1 MIEASNSLDTA
12 KPSVWAQIQNYIT
25 QKVKNLSA
33 IEITVFGF
41 NTLLIMII
49 FGSGI
54 KTMMTE
60 VVGNF
65 PVPKFLYI
73 PFGFALMV
81 IVVLA
86 THLVTTL
93 SAELCFNWKQYAKPY
108 KIMLPLTNLLLLFFC
123 WAIQSEGGAIETKK
137 DYSLEIAK
145 LETDTT
151 SGNMRQIEQSIAD
164 VRLQLKQLSST
175 ISNFDSLRES
185 RRSKWLNKHENQIY
199 LNAQQT
205 KQSLSVQLV
214 KLTQNRIAE
223 LNTIRKEHEIKIT
236 ELKQEKEYQIQKGKG
251 RAGLAESLLVFT
263 AFFMMAYKQRF
274 RTHTVETQ
282 DLIQEVPQNLSVE
295 ERERMVK
302 QMEIIGFDEENFH
315 LVFNY
320 NSQKFYFLIPTVIQR
335 LRSLRSK
342 FEKTAKSSRSKETQL
357 KNIAVYEMVLRFTE
371 METQDLE
378 RVYNYQP
385 LNLDYWES
393 TSENGFEIFSKR
405 LQNRSKTDSNLSIT
419 ATRDLFE

>member
-1 MIEASNSLDTA
+1 
-12 KPSVWAQIQNYIT
+12 
-25 QKVKNLSA
+25 
-33 IEITVFGF
+33 
-41 NTLLIMII
+41 
-49 FGSGI
+49 
-54 KTMMTE
+54 MMTE